1 MVTGTHPEEIE
12 LFDYVEGDLPEGRRM
27 EVETHLAACATC
39 SEQVSRVQA
48 GRDALRESQFLQ
60 LPPRRKE
67 GVFMNLPERRRDVK
81 RSPALSPKQLLAI
94 LTPLAAVAAVAVALL
109 SSGGTNNENGA
120 SAGGAQTTSG
130 GAAAEGARKD
140 SSAQQ
145 ALSTFRSVAGPAD
158 EVAAQL
164 ESKGIHARVVQGR
177 VQVRNATRQEVDAAL
192 GNRRAGKVEI
202 VIVR

>member
-27 EVETHLAACATC
+27 EVETHLAACTAC

-48 GRDALRESQFLQ
+48 GRDALRESQFLY
-60 LPPRRKE
+60 LPPRSRE
-67 GVFMNLPERRRDVK
+67 GVFMNLPERRGDVR

-94 LTPLAAVAAVAVALL
+94 LTPIAAVVAVAVALL
-109 SSGGTNNENGA
+109 SSGGTNNENAASGA
-120 SAGGAQTTSG
+120 AQTNSR
-130 GAAAEGARKD
+130 GAAAESAQQD
-140 SSAQQ
+140 SSAPQ
-145 ALSTFRSVAGPAD
+145 ALGKFGSVAGPAD

-164 ESKGIHARVVQGR
+164 QSKGIDARVVKGH
-177 VQVRNATRQEVDAAL
+177 VEVRDATRKQVDAAL

-202 VIVR
+202 VILR

>member
-27 EVETHLAACATC
+27 EVESHLAACVAC
-39 SEQVSRVQA
+39 SKQVSRVQA

-67 GVFMNLPERRRDVK
+67 GVFMNLPERRRDVR

-94 LTPLAAVAAVAVALL
+94 LTPIAAVAAIAVALV
-109 SSGGTNNENGA
+109 SSGGTGDENAASGAAQTNSSGA
-120 SAGGAQTTSG
+120 SA
-130 GAAAEGARKD
+130 E
-140 SSAQQ
+140 SAQQ
-145 ALSTFRSVAGPAD
+145 DTSSPQALSKVRTVAGPAD

-164 ESKGIHARVVQGR
+164 RSKGIDARVVKGR
-177 VQVRNATRQEVDAAL
+177 VEVRDATREQVDAAL
-192 GNRRAGKVEI
+192 ASRRTGKVEI
-202 VIVR
+202 VLVR